1 MFSNHI
7 ANRVAIDRDVV
18 TSNRFDQVCYFLV
31 YIWQLYSF
39 KLTICLFDVFKENSL
54 SFQNILHELW
64 KLNLS
69 FGVELALVPYL
80 LEGVLVK
87 RTLIESRDH
96 STKLFF
102 GKVIFGRKT
111 KLSDNVLYLVC
122 ANMLIVVCHKK
133 F

>member
-54 SFQNILHELW
+54 SFQNILH
-64 KLNLS
+64 KL
-69 FGVELALVPYL
+69 
-80 LEGVLVK
+80 
-87 RTLIESRDH
+87 
-96 STKLFF
+96 
-102 GKVIFGRKT
+102 
-111 KLSDNVLYLVC
+111 
-122 ANMLIVVCHKK
+122 
-133 F
+133 